1 MIKVGDEFWPRAEE
15 NLLKA
20 FEFYFLEQVSSNNTL
35 TDVYKH
41 IANGDVSEIDA
52 MFRNLPATSP
62 ARMSYNIFANG
73 SDVIRA
79 SVITGLGTRLQIFQ
93 NEDLQKLTNET
104 DIDLV
109 LPGKVPCIYYIIT
122 SDMDSTFDFIASLF
136 YTFLFIKLVRY
147 ADSRKDGRC
156 ENDVF
161 FFLDEFANLGQIPD
175 FNKKI
180 STVRSRGLMF
190 IPILQNLGQ
199 LENRYPNGLSDE
211 IIGNADT
218 KISTGIADTLTASFF
233 SDIIGVST
241 AETMS
246 IRKENSLEGEL
257 EYGQKNISKVQRNL
271 LNIDEIM
278 RLSTNRLIVCLR
290 GQKPLLLDKIIYTE
304 HPLSK
309 NLKDCSISEYNPIW
323 TKNNPK
329 QVIIKQEKK
338 QVQKHIKEVNKKN
351 NEDDE
356 NDWNHF

>member
-1 MIKVGDEFWPRAEE
+1 M
-15 NLLKA
+15 
-20 FEFYFLEQVSSNNTL
+20 SS
-35 TDVYKH
+35 
-41 IANGDVSEIDA
+41 
-52 MFRNLPATSP
+52 
-62 ARMSYNIFANG
+62 
-73 SDVIRA
+73 
-79 SVITGLGTRLQIFQ
+79 QI
-93 NEDLQKLTNET
+93 
-104 DIDLV
+104 
-109 LPGKVPCIYYIIT
+109 Y
-122 SDMDSTFDFIASLF
+122 
-136 YTFLFIKLVRY
+136 
-147 ADSRKDGRC
+147 
-156 ENDVF
+156 
-161 FFLDEFANLGQIPD
+161 GQIPD

-180 STVRSRGLMF
+180 STVRSRGLVF
-190 IPILQNLGQ
+190 IPIMQNLGQ

-246 IRKENSLEGEL
+246 IRKENSLEGDL
-257 EYGQKNISKVQRNL
+257 EYGQKNISKVQRKL

-278 RLSTNRLIVCLR
+278 RLSTSRLIVCLR
-290 GQKPLLLDKIIYTE
+290 GQKPLILDKIMYTV

-309 NLKDCSISEYNPIW
+309 NLKDSSISEYNPIW

-329 QVIIKQEKK
+329 QVVIKQEKK